1 MVKTSPDVEPE
12 APACAVGGSR
22 TTRDALAAPL
32 RLGSIRARGADAAW
46 RERVRPPLPHTPGA
60 SGSRVA
66 EPQHDVEDRT
76 RGRGRPRS
84 ATTWP
89 PRFRVRGERR
99 RRARSG
105 RVPTPAADRRRPIVI
120 PGEYVLG
127 EGEIVANQGRRT
139 VELTVSNTADRPIQ
153 IGSHFHF
160 FEVNRAL
167 RFDRAQAFGMR
178 LNVPAG
184 TAVRFEPGDEKRV
197 TLVEVGGLRQLFGL
211 NALTEGGGREQAL
224 AKLAA

>member
-1 MVKTSPDVEPE
+1 M
-12 APACAVGGSR
+12 
-22 TTRDALAAPL
+22 
-32 RLGSIRARGADAAW
+32 
-46 RERVRPPLPHTPGA
+46 
-60 SGSRVA
+60 
-66 EPQHDVEDRT
+66 
-76 RGRGRPRS
+76 
-84 ATTWP
+84 
-89 PRFRVRGERR
+89 
-99 RRARSG
+99 
-105 RVPTPAADRRRPIVI
+105 I
-120 PGEYVLG
+120 PGEYLLG

-197 TLVEVGGLRQLFGL
+197 TLVELAGTRRVFGL
-211 NALTEGGGREQAL
+211 NGLTEGGDRERAL
-224 AKLAA
+224 ARLAEWERRR

>member
-1 MVKTSPDVEPE
+1 
-12 APACAVGGSR
+12 
-22 TTRDALAAPL
+22 
-32 RLGSIRARGADAAW
+32 
-46 RERVRPPLPHTPGA
+46 
-60 SGSRVA
+60 
-66 EPQHDVEDRT
+66 
-76 RGRGRPRS
+76 
-84 ATTWP
+84 
-89 PRFRVRGERR
+89 
-99 RRARSG
+99 
-105 RVPTPAADRRRPIVI
+105 VI

-197 TLVEVGGLRQLFGL
+197 TLVELAGTRRVFGL
-211 NALTEGGGREQAL
+211 NGLTEGGSRDQAL
-224 AKLAA
+224 AKLAAWERPS

>member
-1 MVKTSPDVEPE
+1 
-12 APACAVGGSR
+12 
-22 TTRDALAAPL
+22 
-32 RLGSIRARGADAAW
+32 
-46 RERVRPPLPHTPGA
+46 
-60 SGSRVA
+60 
-66 EPQHDVEDRT
+66 
-76 RGRGRPRS
+76 
-84 ATTWP
+84 
-89 PRFRVRGERR
+89 
-99 RRARSG
+99 
-105 RVPTPAADRRRPIVI
+105 VI

-197 TLVEVGGLRQLFGL
+197 TLVELAGTRRVFGL
-211 NALTEGGGREQAL
+211 NGLTEGGARDQAL
-224 AKLAA
+224 AKLAAWERPS